1 MRQRDYMQSHPL
13 ALRMGH
19 AEYARRRQIEQ
30 ARIVDYGRTLSPQLT
45 ALKMR
50 IVRPILAA
58 GLRLSGLYR
67 HGHRQFQ
74 QVRVRTHAIR
84 LPRLPVPLDGFTIL
98 HLSDLHVDL
107 HPALVSAL
115 AEVLP
120 ALRYDLCVITGDFR
134 NSTVGPWEPAVTGT
148 AVVRQFLTAPVYA
161 VLGNHDTADMVAP
174 LEAAGI
180 RFLLNE
186 SVVLRHSGAP
196 LFLAGIDDPNI
207 YRTDNL
213 PRALRKVPHKGFKIL
228 LSHSPAI
235 SRQAEARGVDLLLA
249 GHTHGGQ
256 ICLPGGVILV
266 RNDPSPRALLRGVWQ
281 RGELRGHTSAGTGSC
296 GLPVRI
302 NCPPEAS
309 LLVLRAAGA
318 ERTAL
323 P

>member
-1 MRQRDYMQSHPL
+1 MRQRAYMQKNPL

-19 AEYARRRQIEQ
+19 AEYARRRKIEA
-30 ARIVDYGRTLSPQLT
+30 ARIVDYGRPLSPRLT
-45 ALKMR
+45 ALMMR
-50 IVRPILAA
+50 IGQPILTA

-67 HGHRQFQ
+67 HGHHQFQ
-74 QVRVRTHAIR
+74 QIRVRTHELR
-84 LPRLPVPLDGFTIL
+84 LPHLPAPLDGFTIL

-107 HPALVSAL
+107 HPALVPAL

-120 ALRYDLCVITGDFR
+120 GLRYDLCVITGDFR
-134 NSTVGPWEPAVTGT
+134 NSTAGPWEPAVTGT
-148 AVVRQFLTAPVYA
+148 VAVCRLLTAPVYG
-161 VLGNHDTADMVAP
+161 VLGNHDTADMIAP
-174 LEAAGI
+174 LETAGL

-186 SVVLRHSGAP
+186 SVVLHHAGAR
-196 LFLAGIDDPNI
+196 LFLIGIDDPNI

-213 PRALRKVPHKGFKIL
+213 RRALRKVPPRDFKVL

-235 SRQAEARGVDLLLA
+235 HRQAREAGVDLLLA

-266 RNDPSPRALLRGVWQ
+266 RNDPSPRALLHGIWQ
-281 RGELRGHTSAGTGSC
+281 RGDLRGHTSAGTGSC

-309 LLVLRAAGA
+309 LLVLRPAAANRGA
-318 ERTAL
+318 
-323 P
+323 PP